1 MVAEKQVLIPLSAC
15 FFVSIFLILN
25 FLFNMMRNLIQTT
38 FSDVFEP
45 QPFHLD
51 TSFLTE
57 IHLQQYTPLY
67 GAMCLV
73 AALLTAKFAYNI
85 RSNFKDLNRNQKGS
99 GRFTTRRELKKQ
111 YRKVPEKT
119 TTYQGGGGVPV
130 SRIQT
135 YDLIQTWKEYKAL
148 KGIQKLLHTH
158 RFFIKK
164 SYMLIDD
171 TPVNNLII
179 GITRSGK
186 GETFVF
192 PTIDIYSRAEKQPSL
207 VCNDPKGEL
216 LAASKKTLEER
227 GYHVEV
233 LNLLNPLESM
243 SYNLLEM
250 IKETYKDGDYS
261 TAQALCNTL
270 SYTLYYNPNAKDP
283 FWQQC
288 AMSLC
293 NAMILAVTDKC
304 IKEQT
309 EEKIT
314 MYTVANMLSE
324 LGSKEVV
331 INKQGDTQ
339 NALDMYFDG
348 LPTESVAKMQYATS
362 NFSKGTTRGG
372 IFTQTMNGLSIFTF
386 DEIAKMTSK
395 NSVDLK
401 RVGFGKTI
409 KGTAAPLTRLEI
421 TFPDGQKETI
431 KTDAK
436 GLFEV
441 NFTSDLKSNDE
452 IILGEKLSDKIV
464 TSSRLE
470 TVISINKITKETGA
484 TTFTVEKQ
492 HPTIHVKEVTYFTKP
507 IAIFMVTPDYDSS
520 NHVIASIFVRQLYYV
535 LSKNASLARGNKC
548 HREVVLILDE
558 FGNMPAIQD
567 MANIITV
574 CLGRNIRF
582 NLVIQAYAQL
592 KNKYGDDAETIEGN
606 CGNTIYILSNN
617 YETAKTISQ
626 KLGDGTINS
635 TSRSGKG
642 LSTDKSKTEGVDG
655 KPLLTPNE
663 LMELQEGESVVVRVV
678 KRQDKARQRIKAH
691 PIYNTGKTA
700 LKYRWEYLGDD
711 FNTDRSILDIDISS
725 LHEKVNP
732 RSLVIDNFLSPF
744 ATPPVEELTKKVE
757 EVIKTEEK
765 VKESPNELFTAITL
779 GNWKT
784 RTVKEFF
791 CNDPSVFE
799 FIRTSLPHVM
809 KKTTEDVEQ
818 LAMGDFDEEFEQL
831 AFMNGI
837 DPKGY
842 ELVRKKIDS
851 TLTQLQDQMEK
862 QEA

>member
-1 MVAEKQVLIPLSAC
+1 MQPNKSIKYVFAEKQVLIPLSAC
-15 FFVSIFLILN
+15 FFVSILLILN
-25 FLFNMMRNLIQTT
+25 FLFNMMLNLVQTT

-51 TSFLTE
+51 KSFLTE
-57 IHLQQYTPLY
+57 IHLQQYSSLY

-85 RSNFKDLNRNQKGS
+85 RSNFKDLNHNQKGS

-119 TTYQGGGGVPV
+119 TTYQGGGGAPV

-158 RFFIKK
+158 RFFTKK

-216 LAASKKTLEER
+216 LAASKNTLEER

-304 IKEQT
+304 IKEK
-309 EEKIT
+309 EENKIT

-331 INKQGDTQ
+331 INKKGDTQ
-339 NALDMYFDG
+339 NALDLYFDG

-409 KGTAAPLTRLEI
+409 KGKAAPLTRLEM

-441 NFTSDLKSNDE
+441 NFTSEVKQNDE
-452 IILGEKLSDKIV
+452 ITLTEKLSDKIV

-484 TTFTVEKQ
+484 TTFKVEKQ
-492 HPTIHVKEVTYFTKP
+492 HPSIHVKEVTCFKKP

-520 NHVIASIFVRQLYYV
+520 NHVIASIFVRQLYYI
-535 LSKNASLARGNKC
+535 LAKNASLAKGNKC
-548 HREVVLILDE
+548 HREVIFLLDE
-558 FGNMPAIQD
+558 FGNMPAIEG
-567 MANIITV
+567 MSNIITV

-582 NLVIQAYAQL
+582 NLVIQAFAQL
-592 KNKYGDDAETIEGN
+592 KNKYGNDAETIEGN

-663 LMELQEGESVVVRVV
+663 LMELKEGESVVVRVV

-700 LKYRWEYLGDD
+700 LKYRWEYLGED

-725 LHEKVNP
+725 LHEQVNP
-732 RSLVIDNFLSPF
+732 RSLVIHNFFPF
-744 ATPPVEELTKKVE
+744 QSQAPSVEIEEELTE
-757 EVIKTEEK
+757 DPFTSLTYENYKTK
-765 VKESPNELFTAITL
+765 
-779 GNWKT
+779 
-784 RTVKEFF
+784 TVKEFF
-791 CNDPSVFE
+791 GGDKNVSTALKVH
-799 FIRTSLPHVM
+799 LPKAM
-809 KKTTEDVEQ
+809 NKTVEEIEQ
-818 LAMGDFDEEFEQL
+818 QSMSEFEEELNMLGVSDQL
-831 AFMNGI
+831 SKNVHQ
-837 DPKGY
+837 
-842 ELVRKKIDS
+842 LLQTKIN
-851 TLTQLQDQMEK
+851 TIIRNLKHEMEE

>member
-1 MVAEKQVLIPLSAC
+1 MQPNKSIKYVVAEKQVLIPLSAC
-15 FFVSIFLILN
+15 FFVSILLILN
-25 FLFNMMRNLIQTT
+25 FLFNMMRNLVQTT

-45 QPFHLD
+45 QPFHLE

-57 IHLQQYTPLY
+57 IHLQQYMPLY

-73 AALLTAKFAYNI
+73 TTLLTAKFAYNI
-85 RSNFKDLNRNQKGS
+85 RSNFKDLNHNQKGS
-99 GRFTTRRELKKQ
+99 GRFTTRSELKKQ
-111 YRKVPEKT
+111 YRKVSEKT

-158 RFFIKK
+158 RFFTKK

-216 LAASKKTLEER
+216 LAASKNTLEER

-304 IKEQT
+304 ITEQT

-331 INKQGDTQ
+331 INKKGDTQ
-339 NALDMYFDG
+339 NALDLYFDG

-409 KGTAAPLTRLEI
+409 KGKAAPLTRLEM

-441 NFTSDLKSNDE
+441 NFTSEVKQNDE
-452 IILGEKLSDKIV
+452 IILTEKFSDKIV

-470 TVISINKITKETGA
+470 TVISINRITRETGA
-484 TTFTVEKQ
+484 TTFTVKNQ
-492 HPTIHVKEVTYFTKP
+492 HPSIHVKEVTCFTKP

-520 NHVIASIFVRQLYYV
+520 NHVIASIFVRQLYYI
-535 LSKNASLARGNKC
+535 LAKNASLAKGNKC
-548 HREVVLILDE
+548 HREVIFLLDE
-558 FGNMPAIQD
+558 FGNMPAIEG
-567 MANIITV
+567 MSNIITV

-592 KNKYGDDAETIEGN
+592 KNKYGNDAETIEGN

-663 LMELQEGESVVVRVV
+663 LMELKEGESVVVRVV

-700 LKYRWEYLGDD
+700 LKYRWEYLGED

-725 LHEKVNP
+725 LHEQVNP
-732 RSLVIDNFLSPF
+732 RSLVIHNFFPF
-744 ATPPVEELTKKVE
+744 QSQAPSVEMEEELTDDPFNSLTYE
-757 EVIKTEEK
+757 NYKTK
-765 VKESPNELFTAITL
+765 
-779 GNWKT
+779 
-784 RTVKEFF
+784 TVKEFF
-791 CNDPSVFE
+791 GGDKKVSTALKVH
-799 FIRTSLPHVM
+799 LPKAM
-809 KKTTEDVEQ
+809 NKTVEEIEKQ
-818 LAMGDFDEEFEQL
+818 SMSEFEEELKMLGVSDQL
-831 AFMNGI
+831 N
-837 DPKGY
+837 KNVHKLL
-842 ELVRKKIDS
+842 EVKI
-851 TLTQLQDQMEK
+851 TTIIKNLQHEMEE
-862 QEA
+862 QEV